1 MNSKGR
7 PFKIILLLAA
17 FWLLLADA
25 YSATFYSRQTG
36 EWNSRF
42 TWSTSG
48 HGGVAASTTPGPG
61 DIVYIGNH
69 TITVTASASC
79 SELRFS
85 AGYTSGILNVNTGY
99 ALAVS
104 GALTV
109 ISSDNSNTSAAL
121 TGGGELVCSSVSAGT
136 NVSPGNS
143 RTTTLL
149 TDIASLTITGNV
161 VIYSNYYSYWF
172 WTYSNNT
179 SFTINSG
186 MVTVGGSVETDN
198 ENNSNTSTLTLGN
211 GAPWLAIGGATPF
224 NLDGTG
230 TSSITLNGTGATVE
244 YNRNGAQSVFN
255 TGYTNLTLSGSGVK
269 TIPAGL
275 PLAGMLSMEG
285 TATVAGSAP
294 SYGSLST
301 IRYRGSAVQNT
312 GIELVPSFNGDGGLV
327 IDNPSDV
334 NLTSSLTLSTGLN
347 LVSGSFNVGANTL
360 TLNGPPITLTSG
372 NLATTSASSLVFG
385 GSSAG
390 VYIPSGVTSLNN
402 LTIDIAGGV
411 TLNSNITLASGGIL
425 TLAGGILDAGSY
437 ILSVTNSSASSV
449 TGSETSFVNVTTGA
463 LQRTLPSGLSGTGNN
478 YLFPIGEGGVYKAID
493 LIDVNT
499 GTTGPVLR
507 ASVAPSG
514 AVSADD
520 NTISE
525 VLPRCWSLLNTNG
538 GNFTRAA
545 IELHEAGLDNTKTI
559 AMAPD
564 PSGVYSAIGGVP
576 GVSSIVS
583 PPLLNPGP
591 YFAIGVLD
599 YDVFYS
605 YRSGDWHDPYTWTS
619 DPSGTIQIGNQIPN
633 DGAMVVI
640 LTDRTVTMAQNVTE
654 AGLSVTIRAG
664 AILDQSL
671 YNFVAGMAGLSG
683 EGILRLAS
691 AGFPVAVLNTLVEA
705 GGGTVEYYNS
715 SDFTLPLTQ
724 NTYNNLIINTSG
736 SIATQLTN
744 LQLNGSL
751 QVKSG
756 IFRINDNSS
765 TAKLTLNIAGNVTVD
780 EGAAITVG
788 NGVTNTAIGGT
799 GGIAPYLNYYL
810 NFHIVKIGGDFTN
823 NGTVRFTNLNYPLYN
838 AFPPTTVG
846 ATSGAA
852 SVYFEGSSDNTL
864 ACNGIT
870 DFYNLIVNKGIDQTY
885 SLTINSSGYS
895 NFRLFGANS
904 LDAESVSGNPY
915 MRKALW
921 IYSGTLILKGSII
934 IPSLSEGSTADA
946 HYYIPSSGA
955 LISDGV
961 DVALFVTADDYR
973 EVNTAYGV
981 SAASNVAMG
990 VETGGSGS
998 ALYLFGRLEVN
1009 NGYLSAKESAG
1020 IITSSIASGQL
1031 LINGGT
1037 VDAKQLLFSSGSA
1050 SYSQSGGLFLL
1061 RGRFRRT
1068 PVAYT
1073 SVANLTDA
1081 SEATLNIS
1089 RAVSGTSASHGT
1101 FNLENPSNILNIT
1114 GGSIGIYDVTG
1125 NAANEAF
1132 DVKASAANISV
1143 TGGTLEVLPTTG
1155 TALPDAVYYAIHTTA
1170 PLWNLTI
1177 SRADGSS
1184 YVRMNTPV
1192 EVLNDLKIT
1201 SGDLN
1206 ANNSNLSIG
1215 GNFTIEAG
1223 ASYITGT
1230 NTTTMNGS
1238 GAGTL
1243 TVNTAAALTLHN
1255 FTIEKPSGMAV
1266 TLDGSQS
1273 VVNVSSSFRLAG
1285 AILNDSGKTINVA
1298 GILYNSGLASGTG
1311 KIVLNGSS
1319 AQTIDGG
1326 GVFGNLEIANTAA
1339 SPVSLLDRATVNGTL
1354 NFAVNGLLNIGTFS
1368 LHLNDTATIAGAGTS
1383 RFIQTSGNAGDGGL
1397 SRSYASDDPFVF
1409 PVGVAGKYMPAT
1421 IGFSSSP
1428 GTYGSVTVIPVDYEH
1443 PVTTVNGQSLTCFW
1457 RVKSAGFTDIPLYS
1471 VTHAFVYNDADIGG
1485 TEANYVPALYDG
1497 VEKIWYIGQTA
1508 DVDKTTNT
1516 ISDWSS
1522 PTNSTNFLDADYTA
1536 GSAASFGTPR
1546 IYYSRQSGLWSST
1559 STWSLTS
1566 HTVNNPPSSPPGA
1579 NDIVIIGGNDSIWLA
1594 TENPPLPSTTG
1605 EPAESYYQRNKAVV
1619 NCATLQIEA
1628 GSVLDIQNNPGSTF
1642 ASVLNHPDGNGK
1654 IRITTRNE
1662 GYRDFDD
1669 PEYFLYPG
1677 GDFSEFSVNNGISEF
1692 YTVNPQGGTY
1702 YILPTN
1708 ATEYGTVIMTPLMG
1722 SNIILPN
1729 IPQVT
1734 INGDLICNGSDADA
1748 WLAMTWTGIYGSIV
1762 EKTVNVKGSLIVAG
1776 GSFGFIYNGTR
1787 LQRINISGD
1796 VYVAPGAGIDVWS
1809 SSTNN
1814 IMSIGGSVY
1823 NNSNNVTA
1831 PSGSPSV
1838 MRFISSGNSCDVIFT
1853 GNSSTVLTND
1863 PAISADPVTVFNK
1876 VTIDK
1881 GNSPDT
1887 TLTWSIG
1894 GTLTTPVNNWLT
1906 LLNGTLNY
1914 ERTGNLYISTTT
1926 DFTIPSTAGLT
1937 LSTPSDV
1944 YISNNAGSETLYL
1957 NGRLKLAG
1965 GGGNVYIGPAGNT
1978 VNNADIE
1985 YSGSGASLIEVNS
1998 GNLFVNGQIRRPL
2011 ASTNG
2016 TLTCRQTG
2024 GNIVIYGNN
2033 ASPVKAK
2040 LEVLNEGSEFSMS
2053 GGSLTIVRGGG
2064 TTFGD
2069 LYLRPAS
2076 GSVTGGTINFTQ
2088 SPSPGTVIDA
2098 EQSYNLDANIAL
2110 HNLTITGKTSGTNR
2124 EAELS
2129 LMVSPLVLNGSLT
2142 LSNDRSL
2149 FAAGSRNVTIRGHL
2163 NNSGTYGYGTGR
2175 TIFDGGVQLITGSS
2189 VTDFYDLEVSSL
2201 TSLTANGNFTVY
2213 HDLDII
2219 SGNLVLGSGL
2229 LTLIGNIAN
2238 NGAYTDDN
2246 TTGGLNLAGT
2256 TMQYISGTG
2265 SFARMVL
2272 DNNAGAKLNNSIAI
2286 QHDLV
2291 MNNGVLDINRYQLT
2305 LSQNSLI
2312 SGSDFGTSRMIRSD
2326 GVGSSRGVLKFFPAG
2341 AQTFT
2346 FPAGVAGKYTPA
2358 LFTVTAS
2365 AAVGSVRIN
2374 PVNDFHPTI
2383 TDPLNSLNFYWQVE
2397 SSGITGLDAS
2407 MLFSYLDEDVSGNE
2421 ADYVAA
2427 RLILP
2432 DGVWDKAIPGPA
2444 TDNVDEAVHT
2454 AVFYYSGSNN
2464 MNGDYTAGA
2473 DAAIPPEVPEYITN
2487 SNGSWSDP
2495 GIWTPV
2501 GASPPCPAGGPR
2513 GCNVIIDHV
2522 VTTDID
2528 FISVLNATI
2537 NNELRVVAPTYGHN
2551 LGNVTGDGKI
2561 YLEGGNLPGGTYTDF
2576 TDCSGDGTIEYGGS
2590 GSYIIVSGPYSS
2602 VPNLIFSGTGTRIL
2616 PNTDLTIC
2624 KRLVIDGPLLDN
2636 SLNNRKLT
2644 ILGTFERYNSGAFR
2658 SGTGSS
2664 PAATVSFSGSAVQTL
2679 GGSTGDF
2686 TGTNRF
2692 WNFEVNNPAGLVIAD
2707 GGDVEIGNQLI
2718 LTNGVV
2724 SVPASGR
2731 LALLSTSPAAVVPAG
2746 GSAAS
2751 WVSGPLTKNIVN
2763 GDGFLFPLGRGEI
2776 RGHRFTVVSTTGGT
2790 RLFTAEY
2797 FSPNVTA
2804 TSIAP
2809 PLEVTNTLEYW
2820 SVSSPSPAS
2829 ARIKIGWDP
2838 QSDLTP
2844 LVTENGLADMRV
2856 AGYSSGL
2863 WRELAS
2869 SASGNNNNGQVETTG
2884 SVAISSTPSDFTT
2897 ASISGT
2903 LARASFSSF
2912 DPICGSGGIPV
2923 SFISFAPIS
2932 LTYTISYTIDGTAQP
2947 DVTVTSLP
2955 FVLPATDP
2963 GVYRLTGFRFNG
2975 GAGTGVVD
2983 ANTVTVYELPT
2994 QSDSGT
3000 DQSLCGVSTT
3010 TLAGNDPGPFAGLWT
3025 VVSGEGGSFDNSVQ
3039 YNTVFNGVLGVS
3051 YTLRWTISNGPCSSS
3066 DDVVISF
3073 PVVAS
3078 QPGEFTDYEQYVCRG
3093 GSGYVYSVPLVSG
3106 VTYDWSYSGTGHTIN
3121 GTGNTVT
3128 VDFSSEAT
3136 GGTLSVT
3143 AANACGVSPARTV
3156 DIIIRTASFTY
3167 SGSPYCQNGTDP
3179 VPVLDQG
3186 AVAGSFSSAPGL
3198 VFIDTSTGQI
3208 DLSESRSGTYTVTNT
3223 LDASV
3228 CGGMTATATV
3238 TVAGEIWTGS
3248 TGSAWDNPA
3257 NWSCGFVPQSITDVM
3272 IPDVAVKPVISSGV
3286 TAEAGDMVI
3295 DAGSS
3300 LTLTDGILRI
3310 FGDASGDGV
3319 IDGSGGT
3326 AEFCGSAPQTVA
3338 ANLFASDRV
3347 RNLTVNN
3354 AAGVTLSGP
3363 LNVTGVLLVQSGEL
3377 ASDGHLTLASDAT
3390 RTALIDGSG
3399 TGNVTG
3405 LVTMQRYLPSR
3416 FGYRY
3421 FSSPFSASTVSEFAD
3436 DMDLASSFPM
3446 FYRYDESRTSSGW
3459 VSYTTGTAPL
3469 NQMEGYAVNFG
3480 SLSDPYTVDAT
3491 GEVTNGNVTVTLY
3504 NNNNTYTKGFNLVGN
3519 PYPSPVNWNAPGWTK
3534 TNIDNAIYFF
3544 SASTTDEYGGT
3555 YSSYVNGISSD
3566 GVADSIIPSMQ
3577 GFFVHVSDGSWPVTG
3592 TLAATNSVRINDQ
3605 AQLFFKSA
3613 ETTDRFLIRMSA
3625 AFTDD
3630 ELSADPMVVY
3640 FDDQADP
3647 AFDKDL
3653 DALKLYNTD
3662 MMVTNLF
3669 SLLSGGQ
3676 KLSVNALPLQTD
3688 SVVYVPLGL
3697 RTYRDGEVVFA
3708 LRDLENLPENVR
3720 IIFRDAVSGANADM
3734 VSAGP
3739 YRVTLAAGDYEN
3751 RFALAILK
3759 STTGVETL
3767 PEEDELFSAY
3777 CYGDQLRAHVGRV
3790 SGSEGTITVYDLGG
3804 RLVFARKVFEPGRYN
3819 MDINLKKGIY
3829 LVNYISGSLSAT
3841 VKLAFG
3847 L

>member
-17 FWLLLADA
+17 FWLLLAEA
-25 YSATFYSRQTG
+25 YSATYYSRQTG
-36 EWNSRF
+36 NWNSRV

-48 HGGVAASTTPGPG
+48 HGGSAASGTPGPG
-61 DIVYIGNH
+61 DVVYIGNH
-69 TITVTASASC
+69 TITVTANAAC
-79 SELRFS
+79 SDLRFS
-85 AGYTSGILNVNTGY
+85 GGFTSGTINVNTGY
-99 ALAVS
+99 TLTVSRAV
-104 GALTV
+104 TV
-109 ISSDNSNTSAAL
+109 ISSDNSNTSSVFS
-121 TGGGELVCSSVSAGT
+121 GGGQLICASLAVGT
-136 NVSPGNS
+136 NANPNPS
-143 RTTTLL
+143 RTTSLFS
-149 TDIASLTITGNV
+149 DIAALSVTGNV
-161 VIYSNYYSYWF
+161 IIYSSYYSYWF
-172 WTYSNNT
+172 WTYSNNA
-179 SFTINSG
+179 SFTINAG

-230 TSSITLNGTGATVE
+230 TSSITLNGTGATVD

-255 TGYTNLTLSGSGVK
+255 TGYTNLTLSGSGAK

-275 PLAGMLSMEG
+275 PLPGMLSMEG
-285 TATVAGSAP
+285 TATVSGSAP
-294 SYGSLST
+294 AYGPAST
-301 IRYRGSAVQNT
+301 IRYGGSASQNT
-312 GIELVPSFNGDGGLV
+312 GTELIPVFSGDGGLI
-327 IDNPSDV
+327 IDNPSGV
-334 NLTSSLTLSTGLN
+334 TLTSSLTLSGGLN
-347 LVSGSFNVGANTL
+347 LASGSFNVGGNTL

-372 NLATTSASSLVFG
+372 NMATTSASSLVFG

-390 VYIPSGVTSLNN
+390 LFIPSGVSSLNN
-402 LTIDIAGGV
+402 LTIDNAGGV

-425 TLAGGILDAGSY
+425 TLASGILDAGSY
-437 ILSVTNSSASSV
+437 ILAVTNSSASAV
-449 TGSETSFVNVTTGA
+449 TGSETSFVNVTTGS

-478 YLFPIGEGGVYKAID
+478 YLFPIGEGGVYKAINI
-493 LIDVNT
+493 IDVNT
-499 GTTGPVLR
+499 GPTGPVLR
-507 ASVAPSG
+507 ASVTPAG
-514 AVSADD
+514 AVNGDD

-545 IELHEAGLDNTKTI
+545 IELYEDGLDNTLTI
-559 AMAPD
+559 AMAPA
-564 PSGVYSAIGGVP
+564 PAGEYSAIGGTP
-576 GVSSIVS
+576 GSSSIIS
-583 PPLLNPGP
+583 PSVLNPGP

-605 YRSGDWHDPYTWTS
+605 YRSGDWHDPFTWTS
-619 DPSGTIQIGNQIPN
+619 DPSGTLQIGNQIPN
-633 DGAMVVI
+633 NGARVII

-654 AGLSVTIRAG
+654 TDLSVTISPG
-664 AILDQSL
+664 AVLDQLSHSF
-671 YNFVAGMAGLSG
+671 NAGMASLYGQ
-683 EGILRLAS
+683 GILRLAS
-691 AGFPVAVLNTLVEA
+691 ASFPVAALNTLVEA
-705 GGGTVEYYNS
+705 EGGTVEYYNS

-736 SIATQLTN
+736 STATQLAN
-744 LQLNGSL
+744 LLLNGSL
-751 QVKSG
+751 QVRG
-756 IFRINDNSS
+756 GVFRINDNSS
-765 TAKLTLNIAGNVTVD
+765 TAKLILNIAGNVTVD
-780 EGAAITVG
+780 EGAAIAVG

-799 GGIAPYLNYYL
+799 GGTMPYLNYYL
-810 NFHIVKIGGDFTN
+810 NFHLVKIGGDFTN

-838 AFPPTTVG
+838 AFPPTSAG

-852 SVYFEGSSDNTL
+852 SVFFEGSSDNTL
-864 ACNGIT
+864 TCNGIT

-885 SLTINSSGYS
+885 SLTINSSDHS

-904 LDAESVSGNPY
+904 LDAESVTGNPAL
-915 MRKALW
+915 RKALW

-934 IPSLSEGSTADA
+934 IPSLSEGNTDDS
-946 HYYIPSSGA
+946 HYYIPSNGA

-981 SAASNVAMG
+981 SAASNAAMG

-998 ALYLFGRLEVN
+998 ALYLSGRLEVN
-1009 NGYLSAKESAG
+1009 NGYLSAKESGG
-1020 IITSSIASGQL
+1020 IITSSIASGQII
-1031 LINGGT
+1031 INGGI
-1037 VDAKQLLFSSGSA
+1037 VDVKQLLFSSGSA
-1050 SYSQSGGLFLL
+1050 SYSQSGGLLVL

-1068 PVAYT
+1068 PVTFT
-1073 SVANLTDA
+1073 SIANLTDA
-1081 SEATLNIS
+1081 SAATLNTS
-1089 RAVSGTSASHGT
+1089 RVVSGTSTTHGT
-1101 FNLENPSNILNIT
+1101 FNLENPSNILNLA
-1114 GGSIGIYDVTG
+1114 GGTIRIYDVTG
-1125 NAANEAF
+1125 TAANEAF

-1143 TGGTLEVLPTTG
+1143 TGGTLEMVPKTG
-1155 TALPDAVYYAIHTTA
+1155 TALSDAVYYAIYTTA
-1170 PLWNLTI
+1170 PVWNLTV

-1184 YVRMNTPV
+1184 YIRMNTPV
-1192 EVLNDLKIT
+1192 AVLNDLKIT
-1201 SGDLN
+1201 SGNLN
-1206 ANNSNLSIG
+1206 ANNNNLSIG

-1223 ASYITGT
+1223 TSYITGT
-1230 NTTTMNGS
+1230 NTTTMDGP
-1238 GAGTL
+1238 GARTL
-1243 TVNTAAALTLHN
+1243 TVNTATALTFHN
-1255 FTIEKPSGMAV
+1255 FTIEKPAGVAV
-1266 TLDGSQS
+1266 ALSGSQA
-1273 VVNVSSSFRLAG
+1273 VVNVSSAFRLAG
-1285 AILNDSGKTINVA
+1285 ATLNNSGKTINVS
-1298 GILYNSGLASGTG
+1298 GIVYNSGLASGTG

-1326 GVFGNLEIANTAA
+1326 GVFGNIEIANTAA
-1339 SPVSLLDRATVNGTL
+1339 VPVSLLDQMTVNGTL
-1354 NFAVNGLLNIGTFS
+1354 NFAVNGLLNIGTFN
-1368 LHLNDTATIAGAGTS
+1368 LHLNDTATVAGTGAN

-1397 SRSYASDDPFVF
+1397 SRSYPSNDSFVF
-1409 PVGVAGKYMPAT
+1409 PVGVAGKYIPAT

-1428 GTYGSVTVIPVDYEH
+1428 VTYGSVTVIPVDYEH

-1457 RVKSAGFTDIPLYS
+1457 RVKSEGFTDIPLYS
-1471 VTHAFVYNDADIGG
+1471 VTHSFVYNNSDAGG

-1497 VEKIWYIGQTA
+1497 VEKIWYIGQAA
-1508 DVDKTTNT
+1508 DVNKTTNT

-1546 IYYSRQSGLWSST
+1546 IYYSRQSGLWSSN
-1559 STWSLTS
+1559 STWSLTG
-1566 HTVNNPPSSPPGA
+1566 HTVNNPPASPPGA

-1594 TENPPLPSTTG
+1594 TEDPFPSGSTNRSTY
-1605 EPAESYYQRNKAVV
+1605 YYQRNKAVV

-1642 ASVLNHPDGNGK
+1642 ASVLSHPGGNGK
-1654 IRITTRNE
+1654 LRLTTR
-1662 GYRDFDD
+1662 DPSTFDNSE
-1669 PEYFLYPG
+1669 PFVYPG

-1692 YTVNPQGGTY
+1692 YTVNSQAGTY
-1702 YILPTN
+1702 YILPSN
-1708 ATEYGTVIMTPLMG
+1708 ATEYGTVIMTPLEG
-1722 SNIILPN
+1722 SNIIMPN
-1729 IPQVT
+1729 IPLVT

-1748 WLAMTWTGIYGSIV
+1748 WLAMSWTGSDYGTIV
-1762 EKTVNVKGSLIVAG
+1762 EKVVNVKGSLVVSG

-1787 LQRINISGD
+1787 LQRINIQGD
-1796 VYVAPGAGIDVWS
+1796 VHIAPGAGIDVWN
-1809 SSTNN
+1809 SSTSN

-1838 MRFISSGNSCDVIFT
+1838 FRLINSGNKCDLIFT
-1853 GNSSTVLTND
+1853 GNRSTVVTND
-1863 PAISADPVTVFNK
+1863 PAISTNPVTVFNN

-1887 TLTWSIG
+1887 TITWNIG
-1894 GTLTTPVNNWLT
+1894 GTLTTPDNNWLT
-1906 LLNGTLNY
+1906 LLNGTLIY
-1914 ERTGNLYISTTT
+1914 ERTGDFNISTST

-1937 LSTPSDV
+1937 LNTPSNV
-1944 YISNNAGSETLYL
+1944 YISNRNSTETLYL
-1957 NGRLKLAG
+1957 NGRLRLTG

-1978 VNNADIE
+1978 ANNADIE
-1985 YSGSGASLIEVNS
+1985 YSGSGASLLEVNS

-2016 TLTCRQTG
+2016 TLTYMQTG
-2024 GNIVIYGNN
+2024 GNVIIYGNN

-2040 LEVLNEGSEFSMS
+2040 LEVLNEGSEFFMS
-2053 GGSLTIVRGGG
+2053 GGRLTIVRGGG
-2064 TTFGD
+2064 TTYGD

-2098 EQSYNLDANIAL
+2098 EQSYNLDANIPL
-2110 HNLTITGKTSGTNR
+2110 HNLTVTGKISGTNR
-2124 EAELS
+2124 NSEVS

-2142 LSNDRSL
+2142 LSNERSL
-2149 FAAGSRNVTIRGHL
+2149 FTSNNRNVTIRGNL

-2175 TIFDGGVQLITGSS
+2175 IIFDGGVQSITGSS

-2213 HDLDII
+2213 HDLEIV

-2229 LTLIGNIAN
+2229 LTLIGNISN

-2246 TTGGLNLAGT
+2246 TAGGLNLAGT
-2256 TMQYISGTG
+2256 ELQYISGTG

-2272 DNNAGAKLNNSIAI
+2272 NNNSGAKLNNNIAI

-2312 SGSDFGTSRMIRSD
+2312 VGSNFRASMMIRSD
-2326 GVGSSRGVLKFFPAG
+2326 GVGSSRGVLKYFTAG

-2346 FPAGVAGKYTPA
+2346 FPVGVAGKYTPA
-2358 LFTVTAS
+2358 LFTVTSS
-2365 AAVGSVRIN
+2365 ATVGSVRIN
-2374 PVNDFHPTI
+2374 PVNDFHPAI
-2383 TDPLNSLNFYWQVE
+2383 TDPLNSLSYYWQVE
-2397 SSGITGLDAS
+2397 SSGISGLNAS
-2407 MLFSYLDEDVSGNE
+2407 MLFTYCDEDVSGNE
-2421 ADYVAA
+2421 ADYIAA
-2427 RLILP
+2427 RLVLP
-2432 DGVWDKAIPGPA
+2432 DGTWDKALPGPA
-2444 TDNVDEAVHT
+2444 TDNVDEASHT
-2454 AVFYYSGSNN
+2454 AVFCYTGSNN

-2473 DAAIPPEVPEYITN
+2473 DAAIPPEVPEYVTS
-2487 SNGSWSDP
+2487 SNGNWSDP

-2501 GASPPCPAGGPR
+2501 GASPLCPAGGPR

-2522 VTTDID
+2522 VTTDIN
-2528 FISVLNATI
+2528 FISVLNTAI
-2537 NNELRVVAPTYGHN
+2537 NNELRVVSPTFGHN

-2561 YLEGGNLPGGTYTDF
+2561 YLERGNLPGGTYTDF
-2576 TDCSGDGTIEYGGS
+2576 TDCSGNGTIEYGGS
-2590 GSYIIVSGPYSS
+2590 GTYIIVSGVYTS
-2602 VPNLIFSGTGTRIL
+2602 VPNLIMSGTGTRIL
-2616 PNTDLTIC
+2616 PNTDLTVC
-2624 KRLVIDGPLLDN
+2624 KRLVIDGPVLDN
-2636 SLNNRKLT
+2636 SLNDRKLT

-2658 SGTGSS
+2658 SGTGSY
-2664 PAATVSFSGSAVQTL
+2664 PAATVSFAGSAAQVL
-2679 GGSTGDF
+2679 GGATGDF
-2686 TGTNRF
+2686 TGTNWF
-2692 WNFEVNNPAGLVIAD
+2692 WNLEVNNPAGLTIAE
-2707 GGDVEIGNQLI
+2707 GGDVEISNKLI

-2731 LALLSTSPAAVVPAG
+2731 LALLSTSPAAVVPSG
-2746 GSAAS
+2746 GSTTS
-2751 WVSGPLTKNIVN
+2751 WVSGPLTKSIVN
-2763 GDGFLFPLGRGEI
+2763 GESFLFPLGRGDI
-2776 RGHRFTVVSTTGGT
+2776 RSHRFTVISTTGAT

-2797 FSPNVTA
+2797 FSPNITA

-2809 PLEVTNTLEYW
+2809 PLKVTNTLEYW
-2820 SVSSPSPAS
+2820 SVSSPSSSS
-2829 ARIKIGWDP
+2829 ARIKTGWDS

-2856 AGYSSGL
+2856 AGFSSGL

-2869 SASGNNNNGQVETTG
+2869 SASGNNNNGEVETTG
-2884 SVAISSTPSDFTT
+2884 SVALSSTSSDFTT

-2932 LTYTISYTIDGTAQP
+2932 LTYTLSYTIDGITQP

-2955 FVLPATDP
+2955 FALPANVP

-2994 QSDSGT
+2994 QSDAGT
-3000 DQSLCGVSTT
+3000 DQSLCGVSVT
-3010 TLAGNDPGPFAGLWT
+3010 TLDGNDPGPFAGLWT
-3025 VVSGEGGSFDNSVQ
+3025 VVSGEGGSFENSVQ
-3039 YNTVFNGVLGVS
+3039 HNTVFNGVLGVS
-3051 YTLRWTISNGPCSSS
+3051 YTLRWTISNGPCSSY

-3078 QPGEFTDYEQYVCRG
+3078 RPGEFTDYEQYVCRG
-3093 GSGYVYSVPLVSG
+3093 GSGYVYTVPLVSG
-3106 VTYDWSYSGTGHTIN
+3106 VTYDWSYSGTGHTIY
-3121 GTGNTVT
+3121 GTGNSVT
-3128 VDFSSEAT
+3128 IDFSAEAT
-3136 GGTLSVT
+3136 GGSLSVT
-3143 AANACGVSPARTV
+3143 AANACGISPARSV
-3156 DIIIRTASFTY
+3156 NIIIRTASFAY
-3167 SGSPYCQNGTDP
+3167 SGSLYCQNGGDP
-3179 VPVLDQG
+3179 IPVLDPG
-3186 AVAGSFSSAPGL
+3186 AVAGSFSSSPGL

-3208 DLSESRSGTYTVTNT
+3208 DLSESLSGTYTVTNT
-3223 LDASV
+3223 VDASV

-3238 TVAGEIWTGS
+3238 TIAGEVWNGS
-3248 TGSAWDNPA
+3248 AGSAWDNPA
-3257 NWSCGFVPQSITDVM
+3257 NWSCGFVPYSGTEVI
-3272 IPDVAVKPVISSGV
+3272 IPDVAVKPVVSSGV
-3286 TAEAGDMVI
+3286 TANAGDLVI

-3300 LTLTDGILRI
+3300 ITLTDGILRI
-3310 FGDASGDGV
+3310 FGTASGAGV
-3319 IDGSGGT
+3319 IDGSDGT

-3347 RNLTVNN
+3347 KNLTVNN
-3354 AAGVTLSGP
+3354 AAGVTLGGP
-3363 LNVTGVLLVQSGEL
+3363 LNVTGALLVQSGEL
-3377 ASDGHLTLASDAT
+3377 ASDGHLILASDAT

-3534 TNIDNAIYFF
+3534 NNIDNAIYFF

-3605 AQLFFKSA
+3605 NQFFFKSA
-3613 ETTDRFLIRMSA
+3613 ETTDRFLIRLNA
-3625 AFTDD
+3625 AFADD
-3630 ELSADPMVVY
+3630 ELSSDPMVVY
-3640 FDDQADP
+3640 FDDQAEP
-3647 AFDKDL
+3647 GFDKDM
-3653 DALKLYNTD
+3653 DALKLFNTD

-3669 SLLSGGQ
+3669 ALLSGGQ

-3697 RTYRDGEVVFA
+3697 RTYRDGEIVFA
-3708 LRDLENLPENVR
+3708 LRDLENLPDNLR
-3720 IIFRDAVSGANADM
+3720 IMFRDAATGANADL
-3734 VSAGP
+3734 SSSGP
-3739 YRVTLAAGDYEN
+3739 YRVNLPAGDYEN
-3751 RFALAILK
+3751 RFALAFLK
-3759 STTGVETL
+3759 STTWTEML
-3767 PEEDELFSAY
+3767 PEEDGLFSAY
-3777 CYGDQLRAHVGRV
+3777 CYGDQLRATVGRV

-3819 MDINLKKGIY
+3819 MDISLKKGIY